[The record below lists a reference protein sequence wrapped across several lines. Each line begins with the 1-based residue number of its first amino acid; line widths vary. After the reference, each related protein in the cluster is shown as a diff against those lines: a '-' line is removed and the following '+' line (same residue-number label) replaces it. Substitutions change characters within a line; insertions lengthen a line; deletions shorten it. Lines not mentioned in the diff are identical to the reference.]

1 MRFKKWV
8 INMQVTKKRKVRSDK
23 KTNIK
28 PTILL
33 DAKTAIYRLADIT
46 ETPVKDVGE
55 YLCKEALNNKGI
67 LEELAKHFKRDI
79 AFENT
84 LYRGNHKNPSIIRR
98 TEAGDCE
105 RITIR
110 VTTDVNDILED
121 LAYCLGCA
129 KARVTA
135 SLIESAISEFSIVDD
150 YVKGF
155 LEEGLDKNK
164 MKELKRLMNYVNDNE
179 SDNDYS
185 WASMLSVI
193 VDEVRSN
200 TTTVLNGPNEIIE
213 EYLINNWRDN

>member
-1 MRFKKWV
+1 MGDK
-8 INMQVTKKRKVRSDK
+8 MQVSRVRKERSDK

-46 ETPVKDVGE
+46 GTPVKDVGE
-55 YLCKEALNNKGI
+55 YLCKEALRNKEI
-67 LEELAKHFKRDI
+67 IDVLSKYLKRDI
-79 AFENT
+79 AIQNT
-84 LYRGNHKNPSIIRR
+84 LYRGNLKNPSIMRR

-110 VTTDVNDILED
+110 VTKDVNEILED
-121 LAYCLGCA
+121 LAYCMGCA

-135 SLIESAISEFSIVDD
+135 ALIENAISDFVIVDE

-155 LEEGLDKNK
+155 LEDGLDKQK
-164 MKELKRLMNYVNDNE
+164 MRELKKLMNYVNDNE
-179 SDNDYS
+179 SGNDYT

-193 VDEVRSN
+193 VDEVKSTTN
-200 TTTVLNGPNEIIE
+200 TLLSGPNEIIE

>member
-1 MRFKKWV
+1 M

-33 DAKTAIYRLADIT
+33 DAKIAIYRLADIT

-55 YLCKEALNNKGI
+55 YLCKAALSNKGI
-67 LEELAKHFKRDI
+67 LEVLSKHLKRDI
-79 AFENT
+79 AIENT
-84 LYRGNHKNPSIIRR
+84 FYRGNNNNPSIIRR
-98 TEAGDCE
+98 TESGDCE

-110 VTTDVNDILED
+110 VTTNVNDTLED

-135 SLIESAISEFSIVDD
+135 TLIENAISEFSIVDD

-164 MKELKRLMNYVNDNE
+164 MKELKKLMNYVNE
-179 SDNDYS
+179 TGIDYT

-200 TTTVLNGPNEIIE
+200 TTTLLNGPNEIIE
-213 EYLINNWRDN
+213 EYLVNNWRDN

>member
-1 MRFKKWV
+1 
-8 INMQVTKKRKVRSDK
+8 MQATKERKIRSDK

-46 ETPVKDVGE
+46 NTPVKDIGE
-55 YLCKEALNNKGI
+55 YLCKEALSNKGI
-67 LEELAKHFKRDI
+67 LEEIGKHLKRDI
-79 AFENT
+79 VIENT
-84 LYRGNHKNPSIIRR
+84 MYRGNHKNPSIMRR

-110 VTTDVNDILED
+110 VNTAINDTLLD

-129 KARVTA
+129 KARITA
-135 SLIESAISEFSIVDD
+135 ALIENAICDFNIVDD

-155 LEEGLDKNK
+155 LEEGLEKPK
-164 MKELKRLMNYVNDNE
+164 MKELKKLMNYVNDKESGNE
-179 SDNDYS
+179 YT

-193 VDEVRSN
+193 VDKVKSN
-200 TTTVLNGPNEIIE
+200 TDTDTLLNNPNEIIE
-213 EYLINNWRDN
+213 EYLINNWRNN

>member
-1 MRFKKWV
+1 MGDK
-8 INMQVTKKRKVRSDK
+8 MQVTRVRKVRSDK

-33 DAKTAIYRLADIT
+33 DAKTAICRLADIT

-55 YLCKEALNNKGI
+55 YLCKEALSNKGI
-67 LEELAKHFKRDI
+67 LDELTKHLKRDI
-79 AFENT
+79 AIENT
-84 LYRGNHKNPSIIRR
+84 LYRGNHKNPSIMRR

-110 VTTDVNDILED
+110 VTKEVNGILED
-121 LAYCLGCA
+121 LAYCMGCA

-135 SLIESAISEFSIVDD
+135 ALIENAISDFAIVDD

-155 LEEGLDKNK
+155 LEDGLDKQK
-164 MKELKRLMNYVNDNE
+164 MRELKKLMSYVNDNE
-179 SDNDYS
+179 LGNDYT
-185 WASMLSVI
+185 WASMFSVI

-200 TTTVLNGPNEIIE
+200 TNTLLSGPNEIIE